1 MDKCIARNLSAIAVL
16 LLIAFTA
23 MAQVKYFPEEAAGG
37 DPRLD
42 KFVDWYSVQLTAL
55 KEPSLLEMAN
65 TPSSESYR
73 FLWLRTFH
81 HPIAIRLDVK
91 ADGSSVLT
99 TKITSGE
106 GGYESGVLTV
116 NTSRNLTQ
124 EQTQNIVKKIE
135 EALFWSMPIL
145 DDGNTIG
152 VDGAEWI
159 VEGVKN
165 GKYHVVTRWSPE
177 SGAIREL
184 GLAFIHDL
192 AKLSIPKNE
201 MY

>member
-1 MDKCIARNLSAIAVL
+1 
-16 LLIAFTA
+16 
-23 MAQVKYFPEEAAGG
+23 
-37 DPRLD
+37 
-42 KFVDWYSVQLTAL
+42 
-55 KEPSLLEMAN
+55 MAN

-106 GGYESGVLTV
+106 GGYEPGVLTV